1 MIGNPE
7 SGAQFTAMLV
17 ADDVSL
23 VDITQCT
30 VFLLDVFQEQAA
42 EGGIPA
48 DKVAGNEPDGCSSGG

>member
-1 MIGNPE
+1 MMVNPE
-7 SGAQFTAMLV
+7 SAMLV

-30 VFLLDVFQEQAA
+30 AFLLDIFQEQAA

-48 DKVAGNEPDGCSSGG
+48 DKVAGNEPDGCSSGGWY